1 MGSIIVNV
9 IKLHKLRRNG
19 GMQMVTVLKSDA
31 RELAR
36 DYLQKH
42 GIKQSFVAEKMG
54 ISEPTLSGRLN
65 GRSKFDADFAIAF
78 SKTLGIS
85 PDIFLK

>member
-1 MGSIIVNV
+1 
-9 IKLHKLRRNG
+9 
-19 GMQMVTVLKSDA
+19 MVSVLKDDA
-31 RELAR
+31 RKLAKQYLR
-36 DYLQKH
+36 DH
-42 GIKQSFVAEKMG
+42 GIKQSWLADRLG

-65 GRSKFDADFAIAF
+65 GRYKFDADFAVAF